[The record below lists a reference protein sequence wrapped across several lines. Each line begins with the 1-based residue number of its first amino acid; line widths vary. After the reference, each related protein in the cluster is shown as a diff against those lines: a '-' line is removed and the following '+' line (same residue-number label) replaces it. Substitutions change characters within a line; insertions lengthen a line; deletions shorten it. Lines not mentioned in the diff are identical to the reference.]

1 MKVLHVVAQMDPRF
15 GGVGQAIRTITD
27 GLQLLNVYSEV
38 VCLDSPNADFLS
50 KEKML
55 VHAVGPGSGPWQYS
69 KKLSPWLNLNLTRF
83 DAVIVHGL
91 WLYNGYATYKTI
103 SSLRKESLKKH
114 DKNVPRFY
122 VMPHGMLD
130 PYFQIAKGRKLKALR
145 NWLFWQIVENK
156 IVNHS
161 DGLLFTCLVEQQLA
175 RQPFRPYH
183 PKKEIVVGLG
193 VDEPPVFMPCFETAF
208 YSICPQVAG
217 QTYFLFLG
225 RIHQKKGIDL
235 LIKAY
240 YKVREQYIAMPK
252 LVIAGPGLETAY
264 GQHLHALVKQ
274 KRLEDEVFFTGM
286 LNGQSKWGAL
296 YGCEAFV
303 LPSHQENFGIAV
315 VEALACG
322 KPVLISNQVNIW
334 QEIKNSDA
342 GFIAE
347 DTCEGTIK
355 IFNRWLKSSVDQKI
369 EMRKKARLC
378 FENYFA
384 VKPVVS
390 NILKE
395 LVTNN
400 QSFY

>member
-27 GLQLLNVYSEV
+27 GLQLLDVSSEV

-91 WLYNGYATYKTI
+91 WLYTGYATYKTI
-103 SSLRKESLKKH
+103 SAIRKESLKKH

-240 YKVREQYIAMPK
+240 YKVREQYIGMPK

-315 VEALACG
+315 VEAMACG
-322 KPVLISNQVNIW
+322 KPVLISDQVNIW
-334 QEIKNSDA
+334 REIEIANA
-342 GFIAE
+342 GLIRNDTLYGTESLLQSWTTLTNDQKRAMGHSARNCYKLNFGVSLVAERLVRIFI
-347 DTCEGTIK
+347 
-355 IFNRWLKSSVDQKI
+355 SSV
-369 EMRKKARLC
+369 
-378 FENYFA
+378 N
-384 VKPVVS
+384 
-390 NILKE
+390 
-395 LVTNN
+395 
-400 QSFY
+400 

>member
-27 GLQLLNVYSEV
+27 GLQLLDVYSEV
-38 VCLDSPNADFLS
+38 VCLDPPNADFLS

-69 KKLSPWLNLNLTRF
+69 KKLSLWLNLNLNRF

-103 SSLRKESLKKH
+103 SALRKESLKKH

-156 IVNHS
+156 IVNRS

-208 YSICPQVAG
+208 YSICPRVAG

-240 YKVREQYIAMPK
+240 YKVREQYIGMPK
-252 LVIAGPGLETAY
+252 LVIAGPGLEKAY

-315 VEALACG
+315 VEAMACG
-322 KPVLISNQVNIW
+322 KPVLISDQVNIW
-334 QEIKNSDA
+334 REIEIANA
-342 GFIAE
+342 GLIRNDTLYGTESLLQSWTTLTNDQKRAMGHSARNCYKLNFGVSLVAERLVRIFI
-347 DTCEGTIK
+347 
-355 IFNRWLKSSVDQKI
+355 SSV
-369 EMRKKARLC
+369 
-378 FENYFA
+378 N
-384 VKPVVS
+384 
-390 NILKE
+390 
-395 LVTNN
+395 
-400 QSFY
+400 